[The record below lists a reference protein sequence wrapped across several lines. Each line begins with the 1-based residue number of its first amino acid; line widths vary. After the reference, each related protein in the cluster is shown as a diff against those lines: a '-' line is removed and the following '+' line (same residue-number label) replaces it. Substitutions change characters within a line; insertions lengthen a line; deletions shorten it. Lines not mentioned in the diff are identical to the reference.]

1 MRWEEEEA
9 ERNGAYGGGLLE
21 KIPKQPPNP
30 TQGAGCGGC
39 GGKGGILYKKMLCM
53 RLTEQI
59 QAGISLHGK
68 QSSRYQ
74 GAQNPRAT
82 SEGRLSNK

>member
-1 MRWEEEEA
+1 MKGTGKGCWKRF
-9 ERNGAYGGGLLE
+9 
-21 KIPKQPPNP
+21 KSSHQTPPRV
-30 TQGAGCGGC
+30 QGCRGC

>member
-21 KIPKQPPNP
+21 KIQKQPPNP

-39 GGKGGILYKKMLCM
+39 GGKGGILYKKLLCTG
-53 RLTEQI
+53 LTVVMSEDFCNRANTAAAI
-59 QAGISLHGK
+59 QGPKI
-68 QSSRYQ
+68 
-74 GAQNPRAT
+74 
-82 SEGRLSNK
+82 

>member
-1 MRWEEEEA
+1 MGWEEEEA

-21 KIPKQPPNP
+21 KIQKQPPNP

-39 GGKGGILYKKMLCM
+39 GGKGGILYKKLLCTG
-53 RLTEQI
+53 LTVGMSVGLLQ
-59 QAGISLHGK
+59 QGK
-68 QSSRYQ
+68 HSSRYP

-82 SEGRLSNK
+82 IGGTLSNK